1 MTQEDRKIYHVC
13 GLEEPILWKWLFY
26 PKHFADS
33 MQSLSKYQWHFSE
46 NSNRKILQCA
56 WKPMTQ
62 IAKGIV
68 RKKYGTGGIRLT
80 DFRHFYKNTIRPIW
94 YWPKDRNTDQW
105 NSIESSEVST
115 HTYGYLT
122 NDKGSKNIQWRKDSL
137 LNKWCWENWT
147 AICKRMKLEH
157 SLTSYTKRNLK
168 WIKDLNVRPDTMKL
182 LEENTGK
189 QSLT

>member
-1 MTQEDRKIYHVC
+1 
-13 GLEEPILWKWLFY
+13 
-26 PKHFADS
+26 
-33 MQSLSKYQWHFSE
+33 
-46 NSNRKILQCA
+46 
-56 WKPMTQ
+56 MTQ

-68 RKKYGTGGIRLT
+68 RKKYGTGGTSLT
-80 DFRHFYKNTIRPIW
+80 DFRHFYKTTVRPVW
-94 YWPKDRNTDQW
+94 YWPKDRTTDQW
-105 NSIESSEVST
+105 NTIESSEVST

-137 LNKWCWENWT
+137 LNKCWENWT
-147 AICKRMKLEH
+147 AICKRMKLEN

-168 WIKDLNVRPDTMKL
+168 WIKDLKVRPDTMKL